1 MRKIGQDGKRQR
13 NQSPKIVAFP
23 LFYNSYPK
31 TAPTYFFQRA
41 GAREKCRKRTFLPFF
56 RIPNSPFPNL
66 SFNFTGLR
74 TYGCPKKWRSAFSHL
89 QPPALP
95 LFSLF
100 TYQMRM
106 KNLTKL
112 FRTASKKHA
121 HEDAQRRHTDFV
133 APSLPRIKKKSSKWR
148 IAGLGLM
155 GSLLIGFG
163 FAFSP
168 GEKYFE
174 IAKNLD
180 IFASLF
186 KEINTYYVDEIK
198 PTDLIE
204 HGINAMLERLDPYT
218 NYIPEDNIENYRIM
232 TTGQYSGIGA
242 SIQMRNGKM
251 RVLMPMEGFAADKAG
266 LKIGD
271 EIIEIDGVDVRGKE
285 EAGDL
290 LRGQSGTVV
299 KLKILRYGEPKPLEI
314 SVTREKIQT
323 TSVPYYGMVT
333 EDIGII
339 RLSEFT
345 RDAGKEV
352 EKALKELK
360 EQGAKKMILDLRG
373 NPGGLLHEA
382 VEVSNLFIPKGSE
395 IVSTKGKIKEWNKTY
410 TAQNKAF
417 DEEIPLA
424 ILTNRGSASASEIVA
439 GVVQDYD
446 RGVLV
451 GQNTFG
457 KGLVQAT
464 RSLSYN
470 SKLKVTVAK
479 YYIPSGRCIQAM
491 DYSHRNPDGS
501 VAKVP
506 DSLRVPFK
514 TKGGRTFYD
523 GGGVAPDLE
532 LPSPEHSLIAQS
544 LIRNYLLF
552 DYATIYYYQN
562 PNKVVDARNFQLQD
576 AEYEAFVKWLAD
588 KEYDYQTKT
597 EAALA
602 TLEQVSQQEKSY
614 ELLKTHIED
623 LKKTIAK
630 DKGLDLKAHK
640 AEIMEILEAEIAK
653 RYLLQKGE
661 IEATFDDD
669 AEIKAAVEVL
679 NDPTRYRNIL
689 SGKK

>member
-1 MRKIGQDGKRQR
+1 
-13 NQSPKIVAFP
+13 
-23 LFYNSYPK
+23 
-31 TAPTYFFQRA
+31 
-41 GAREKCRKRTFLPFF
+41 
-56 RIPNSPFPNL
+56 
-66 SFNFTGLR
+66 
-74 TYGCPKKWRSAFSHL
+74 
-89 QPPALP
+89 
-95 LFSLF
+95 
-100 TYQMRM
+100 
-106 KNLTKL
+106 
-112 FRTASKKHA
+112 
-121 HEDAQRRHTDFV
+121 
-133 APSLPRIKKKSSKWR
+133 
-148 IAGLGLM
+148 M
-155 GSLLIGFG
+155 GGVLIGVG
-163 FAFSP
+163 MAFSP

-186 KEINTYYVDEIK
+186 KEINTYYVDDIK

-242 SIQMRNGKM
+242 SIQTRNGKM
-251 RVLMPMEGFAADKAG
+251 RVMMPMEGFAADKAG

-285 EAGDL
+285 ETGDL

-345 RDAGKEV
+345 RDASKDV
-352 EKALKELK
+352 EKAMKELK

-382 VEVSNLFIPKGSE
+382 VEISNLFVPKGSE

-424 ILTNRGSASASEIVA
+424 ILTSRGSASASEIVA

-532 LPSPEHSLIAQS
+532 LPAPEYSLIAQS
-544 LIRNYLLF
+544 LVRNYLLF

-562 PNKVVDARNFQLQD
+562 PEKVADARNFQLQD
-576 AEYEAFVKWLAD
+576 AEYEAFVKWLSD
-588 KEYDYQTKT
+588 KEYSYQTKT
-597 EAALA
+597 EATLA
-602 TLEQVSQQEKSY
+602 NLEEVAQEEASY
-614 ELLKTHIED
+614 ELLKAHIED

-630 DKGLDLKAHK
+630 DKSMDLKEHK
-640 AEIMEILEAEIAK
+640 TEIMEILEAEIAK
-653 RYLLQKGE
+653 RYLLHKGE

-669 AEIKAAVEVL
+669 VEIKAAVEVL
-679 NDPTRYRNIL
+679 NDPTRYQNIL
-689 SGKK
+689 NGKK